1 VYVVLRLEL
10 ALTLARQVIY
20 HLSHPSS
27 LFLVLGFFQDRVSQ
41 AICLSW
47 PPTLILLI
55 SVSSVVRITGV
66 NHQHLG
72 LKTVLQRREQEQLR
86 DGKRLIH
93 REFA

>member
-1 VYVVLRLEL
+1 
-10 ALTLARQVIY
+10 
-20 HLSHPSS
+20 
-27 LFLVLGFFQDRVSQ
+27 
-41 AICLSW
+41 
-47 PPTLILLI
+47 LILLI